1 MKESGYFPGTDQAAE
16 GSAVFIDNKT
26 GGVRAA
32 VGGRDYVT
40 KDTTGLRR
48 SGSRAQRLSRL
59 PYTGA
64 MQEDKFK
71 PYSLLQDKLT
81 SYDGYEPKNYDGQ
94 YKGK

>member
-40 KDTTGLRR
+40 KGYNRVTAKRQP
-48 SGSRAQRLSRL
+48 GS
-59 PYTGA
+59 T
-64 MQEDKFK
+64 FK
-71 PYSLLQDKLT
+71 PIAVYGAPCRKT
-81 SYDGYEPKNYDGQ
+81 SSNRIRFSKTN
-94 YKGK
+94 